1 MKKKLLLF
9 ACMLG
14 ALSLPVLFT
23 SCGDDDDDDGGS
35 GSSGSSKYSLVG
47 TWSTTFADNT
57 TVSFTFKDGGTG
69 TSTWKKGST
78 NITRNFKYSIMSTS
92 NSKSYDSSAG
102 GYQTTYVYSVAFD
115 WTTIDSDYVSDSIYK
130 GYDFLIESDWWDIE
144 VYDMPSTNEIWMGWF
159 GYGFEK
165 K

>member
-1 MKKKLLLF
+1 MKKNF
-9 ACMLG
+9 AFFFCMLG

-23 SCGDDDDDDGGS
+23 SCGDDDDDDGG

-69 TSTWKKGST
+69 TSTLKKGST
-78 NITRNFKYSIMSTS
+78 SLTRNFKYSIMSTS

-102 GYQTTYVYSVAFD
+102 SYQTTYVYSVAFD

-130 GYDFLIESDWWDIE
+130 GYDFLFESNWWDIQ
-144 VYDMPSTNEIWMGWF
+144 VYDYPSTNNMYMW
-159 GYGFEK
+159 
-165 K
+165 